1 MDLLSIYTY
10 NLNSTMEC
18 SQEKINFLDLQ
29 IHADSD
35 GTLHSSLYRKPSAGN
50 TILQASSAHPQ
61 PFLDSIPYSQF
72 LRLRRNCTLDADFHL
87 AVNDL
92 SLRLHQRGYS
102 RSLLN
107 KAFNKVAKLNRKDLI
122 HSKRPSKSNQSVR
135 IITRFSK
142 QHTQMRAL
150 LDKFWPLLTADNMI
164 NKYIKP
170 FPEITYRWA
179 PSMKDRLVTSHSMPR
194 NLDKSI
200 SVGTFPCGRC
210 DVCSFISNS
219 RDVVLPNGVVLPHGR
234 IHTVKYRVT
243 CKTVGVLYLAT
254 CQC

>member
-1 MDLLSIYTY
+1 MLILMEPSI
-10 NLNSTMEC
+10 
-18 SQEKINFLDLQ
+18 
-29 IHADSD
+29 
-35 GTLHSSLYRKPSAGN
+35 LHFIVSL
-50 TILQASSAHPQ
+50 LQAIRFCKPVVHTHNL
-61 PFLDSIPYSQF
+61 FLKSIPYSQF

-87 AVNDL
+87 AANDL

-122 HSKRPSKSNQSVR
+122 HSKRPSKSNQSVH

-179 PSMKDRLVTSHSMPR
+179 PSMKDRLG
-194 NLDKSI
+194 N
-200 SVGTFPCGRC
+200 
-210 DVCSFISNS
+210 
-219 RDVVLPNGVVLPHGR
+219 
-234 IHTVKYRVT
+234 
-243 CKTVGVLYLAT
+243 
-254 CQC
+254 